1 MTAERARSLLRLEE
15 EVGVLIRRV
24 RRVIDERARAVHPEL
39 QSASYLLLAYIAE
52 HGPVR
57 ASLIAEKFQI
67 DKGAVSR
74 QLQHLTDLGL
84 VDKVVDP
91 ADGRAHLISA
101 SEEARR
107 RLDEVV
113 TQRRRWLDERLKDW
127 SADELDAFAA
137 ELARYNA
144 TLES

>member
-1 MTAERARSLLRLEE
+1 MTAERARTLLRLEE
-15 EVGVLIRRV
+15 EFGVLIRRI
-24 RRVIDERARAVHPEL
+24 RRVIAERAEAVHPEL
-39 QSASYLLLAYIAE
+39 PSASYLLLAYIAE

-113 TQRRRWLDERLKDW
+113 TQRRRWLDERLKYW

>member
-1 MTAERARSLLRLEE
+1 MTAERAHTLLRLEE
-15 EVGVLIRRV
+15 EFGVLIRRI
-24 RRVIDERARAVHPEL
+24 RRVIAERAEAVHPDL

-74 QLQHLTDLGL
+74 QLQHLMELGL

-91 ADGRAHLISA
+91 ADGRAHLISV

-127 SADELDAFAA
+127 SADELEAFTS

>member
-1 MTAERARSLLRLEE
+1 MTAERARTLLRLEE
-15 EVGVLIRRV
+15 EFGVLIRRI
-24 RRVIDERARAVHPEL
+24 RRVIAERAEAVHPEL

-74 QLQHLTDLGL
+74 QLQHLMELGL

-127 SADELDAFAA
+127 SADELEAFTS